1 MTQMELQIILLK
13 AGGAVLG
20 MVVFYWTRKIIRGIK

>member
-1 MTQMELQIILLK
+1 MINITELTELALK

-20 MVVFYWTRKIIRGIK
+20 MVVYIWIRKIILGR